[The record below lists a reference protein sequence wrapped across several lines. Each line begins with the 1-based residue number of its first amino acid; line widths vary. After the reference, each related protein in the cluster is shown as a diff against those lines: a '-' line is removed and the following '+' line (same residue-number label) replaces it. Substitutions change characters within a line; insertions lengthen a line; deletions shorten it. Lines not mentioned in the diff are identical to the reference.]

1 MPQRADKWEKT
12 QEEDE
17 MGNYVMNINK
27 FFALPNPVTSSYVLL
42 KFSTFPPSGGLGKR
56 EGLPLC
62 LTLPPPSAP
71 Y

>member
-17 MGNYVMNINK
+17 MGNNVMNINK

-42 KFSTFPPSGGLGKR
+42 KFSTFPRLAGLER
-56 EGLPLC
+56 EKGSLY
-62 LTLPPPSAP
+62 A
-71 Y
+71 